1 MVMVM
6 LLWMSVVLLVVR
18 VMVMAVVM
26 TVVMMVLMRIPLFDE
41 TEQYHGL
48 IFELF
53 VCFAEK

>member
-1 MVMVM
+1 MVM